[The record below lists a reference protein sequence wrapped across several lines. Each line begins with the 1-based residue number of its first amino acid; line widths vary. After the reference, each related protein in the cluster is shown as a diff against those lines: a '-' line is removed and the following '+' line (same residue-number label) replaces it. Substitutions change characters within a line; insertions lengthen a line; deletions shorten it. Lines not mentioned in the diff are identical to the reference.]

1 MDNLFHLKV
10 CFLNRI
16 LYILDLYQIIDNGV
30 DGKTRLGV
38 DLQFAGDVAPMG
50 GDGVYR
56 KAQFVGYL
64 LAGHTLGNAA
74 NNLPLALA

>member
-30 DGKTRLGV
+30 DGESRWRMNLK
-38 DLQFAGDVAPMG
+38 
-50 GDGVYR
+50 
-56 KAQFVGYL
+56 FVGYIAPVSRNGMDREKEGVGYFFIGHAFGYTSYDFL
-64 LAGHTLGNAA
+64 FSLA
-74 NNLPLALA
+74 